1 VGSGFTVFRDLF
13 RVFSDIFSVSVTVSQ
28 YSGGI
33 LVSLDFKLG
42 EGAPM
47 PYRMLR
53 GIALTIVLGGLLGL
67 AGVRAANQDT
77 RVLAAV
83 ARGDLDAVR
92 ALLKQKADVN
102 VREADGSTPLLWAV
116 HQTNAGLVTLLID
129 AGADVNAANRYG
141 ITPLVE
147 ASRLGSTPIIDAL
160 LKAGA
165 NPNAAPTSSAPAPIR
180 TSSRRH
186 PSFRA
191 RSAATRAAACGPIM
205 PAVG

>member
-1 VGSGFTVFRDLF
+1 
-13 RVFSDIFSVSVTVSQ
+13 
-28 YSGGI
+28 
-33 LVSLDFKLG
+33 
-42 EGAPM
+42 M

-53 GIALTIVLGGLLGL
+53 GIALTIRLGGFLGL

-77 RVLAAV
+77 RVLTAV

-165 NPNAAPTSSAPAPIR
+165 NPNAAPTSSARSSAPAPIR